1 MAYSRGMN
9 LDGLDVFVKVVQ
21 VGSFTGAAKALGM
34 PVTTVSGKI
43 ANLEKRLGVTLIQ
56 RTTRKLH
63 VTEAGEI
70 FFNRCARAL
79 EEVLVAEQEL
89 TTKRLEPEGTL
100 RITATIDVGYVFLP
114 SLVKSYLKKYPK
126 MKVDLKLT
134 NRVVD
139 LISESVDLAI
149 RVGPLKDSTMIARKF
164 LETHASLWASQG
176 YVKKRGL
183 PKHPRDLAKH
193 EGIGFSSAFSDVLR
207 LERDG
212 DFRETEFP
220 CRVSVDDMATMKAF
234 VEQGD
239 GIGLLPDF
247 LCGEEERTGRF
258 IKVLPDWKWSALNL
272 SFVYPAQKFV
282 PPKVQSF
289 IEHALKSET

>member
-1 MAYSRGMN
+1 MN

-21 VGSFTGAAKALGM
+21 VGSFSGAAKALDM

-70 FFNRCARAL
+70 FFKRCARAL
-79 EEVLVAEQEL
+79 EEVQVAEQEL
-89 TTKRLEPEGTL
+89 TTKRVEPEGTL
-100 RITATIDVGYVFLP
+100 RITATIDVGYIFLP
-114 SLVKSYLKKYPK
+114 PLVKSYLKKYPK
-126 MKVDLKLT
+126 MKIDLKLT

-149 RVGPLKDSTMIARKF
+149 RVGPLKDSSMIARKF
-164 LETHASLWASQG
+164 LETHASLWTSQS
-176 YVKKRGL
+176 YAKKRGV
-183 PKHPRDLAKH
+183 PKHPRDLGKH
-193 EGIGFSSAFSDVLR
+193 DGIGFSSAFADVLR

-212 DFRETEFP
+212 DFREAEFP

-234 VEQGD
+234 IAQGD

-247 LCGEEERTGRF
+247 LCVEEARSGRF
-258 IKVLPDWKWSALNL
+258 IKVLPEWQWAALQL
-272 SFVYPAQKFV
+272 SFVYPSQKFV
-282 PPKVQSF
+282 PPKVHTF